1 MNRNKRNNMKI
12 KEIIVF
18 AGNKMEVF
26 EFSIDEK
33 LICTKNEI
41 KAKTKNMFNNIQA
54 YKKKI
59 YEQQNQQKQNI
70 SIIDEKIETE
80 SNNTNKIL
88 NKLSDLISND
98 GEIFVDFEPNE
109 LMFKDTHDKYNNIF

>member
-1 MNRNKRNNMKI
+1 
-12 KEIIVF
+12 
-18 AGNKMEVF
+18 MEVF

-109 LMFKDTHDKYNNIF
+109 LMFKDTDDKYNNIF